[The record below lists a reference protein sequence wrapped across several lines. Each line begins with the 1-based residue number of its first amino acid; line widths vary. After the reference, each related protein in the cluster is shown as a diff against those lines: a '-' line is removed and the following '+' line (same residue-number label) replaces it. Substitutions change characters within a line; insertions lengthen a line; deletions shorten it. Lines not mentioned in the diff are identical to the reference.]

1 MFGFKSKKDKRI
13 EKLERQ
19 LQDTYMKSTK
29 VFTIERDIVV
39 LGY

>member
-13 EKLERQ
+13 EELERQ
-19 LQDTYMKSTK
+19 LQTTYMKSPK
-29 VFTIERDIVV
+29 VLTIEQDIVV